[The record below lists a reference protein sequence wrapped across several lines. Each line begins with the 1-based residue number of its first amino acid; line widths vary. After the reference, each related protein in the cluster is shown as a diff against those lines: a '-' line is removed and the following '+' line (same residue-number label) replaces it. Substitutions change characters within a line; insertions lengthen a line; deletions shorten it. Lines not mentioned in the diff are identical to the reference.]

1 MQEFEDILD
10 ISVESPSVS
19 METIMYDV
27 FFRQKGIRR
36 MSQLANPIISEI
48 SNTVLPKFSIYH
60 YNPESPLLFGPTE
73 NNQWYIADRNLR
85 FIQHVTEFNQQPI
98 GSIMKRPGSLNAY
111 ISAYRRKHRTLRQLR
126 DFFGVNRSGNMLMVV
141 NYCLLNQLWRYRPH
155 RMVNYYKFFNM
166 YSTITGHMDK
176 LASQSDRQQYFEV
189 RLPQVL
195 PSRAIYRTLSKEYEK
210 GINNKHLK
218 FFKEDDDWLL
228 FHLWLWVG
236 KQEHLSIFNKIQAK
250 HLDKINLLI
259 TDQGKYCV
267 INLGLLNQWR
277 SLVIDGYDDEGNL
290 VSDLETDT
298 QSTERLQVRF
308 YKLLEMFV
316 SIRTG
321 NGVRQIDI
329 PKYTEEELNNE
340 ESPDNDDEVIE
351 ETPEVTTGDG
361 SPKGSPKSTSEKV
374 IKEVNTLITGERD
387 EEDNPSKPSG
397 KSKLKSI
404 PQTTSDGTV
413 KEDEPAITTVDDSDT
428 QMIIEEDST
437 DNIDE
442 EPEEPT
448 VSEGEAE
455 QDPLVSNIL
464 EDAMELVEGGS
475 MTAKQY
481 QRLKEKAQSYKTA
494 LSPYFEEETLEQTID
509 VPQEVVTSFEKRK
522 VPDNPW
528 IIDKSMLE
536 VTTEEAQKQYLEK
549 VYKRNIIQSIMNI
562 QKGGILVE
570 SIERDEVLDDGN
582 HYEILK
588 VKVTPIENG
597 STTTVNIRLPVI
609 DPETGYFRYNNSTYM
624 MKKMRRDNQNFNNEN
639 QY

>member
-1 MQEFEDILD
+1 MQEIEDILD

-19 METIMYDV
+19 MEAIMYDV

-36 MSQLANPIISEI
+36 MSQLASPIISEI

-166 YSTITGHMDK
+166 YSTITGYMDK
-176 LASQSDRQQYFEV
+176 LATQSDRQQYFEV

-195 PSRAIYRTLSKEYEK
+195 PSRAIYRNLSKEYEK

-236 KQEHLSIFNKIQAK
+236 KQEHLSIFNKIQTK

-267 INLGLLNQWR
+267 INLGLLNKWR

-290 VSDLETDT
+290 VSDLETDI

-316 SIRTG
+316 STRTG

-329 PKYTEEELNNE
+329 PKYTEDELKEENE
-340 ESPDNDDEVIE
+340 SDENDDEILE
-351 ETPEVTTGDG
+351 EAQEVTTGPEP
-361 SPKGSPKSTSEKV
+361 STKPPKSLPEK
-374 IKEVNTLITGERD
+374 ILDEVDTLVTGERKQ
-387 EEDNPSKPSG
+387 EETPDKPKG
-397 KSKLKSI
+397 KNKLKPI
-404 PQTTSDGTV
+404 PQTTSDGEV
-413 KEDEPAITTVDDSDT
+413 KEEEEPIVDDSDT
-428 QMIIEEDST
+428 QIIVEEDP
-437 DNIDE
+437 IDDVIS
-442 EPEEPT
+442 EPEEPAVDEVET
-448 VSEGEAE
+448 E
-455 QDPLVSNIL
+455 QDPLVASIL
-464 EDAMELVEGGS
+464 EDAMELVEGGA
-475 MTAKQY
+475 MTVKQY
-481 QRLKEKAQSYKTA
+481 QRLKEKAQAYKTA
-494 LSPYFEEETLEQTID
+494 TSPYFVEETVEQTIN

-549 VYKRNIIQSIMNI
+549 VYKRNIIQSIMNV

-588 VKVTPIENG
+588 VKVTPVENG
-597 STTTVNIRLPVI
+597 STTTVNIKLPVI
-609 DPETGYFRYNNSTYM
+609 DPETGYFKYNNSTYM
-624 MKKMRRDNQNFNNEN
+624 MKKMRRDK
-639 QY
+639 